1 MTGPDGNPYR
11 RRRAEG
17 SAGRRVSQGGLSM
30 ADTNSGCGERGPR
43 DPRGTRTPEAIPGP
57 VRGAGSGPAPGARS
71 GHAPVATPRP
81 VPGAMSRPAPGRR
94 VAAVSL
100 VALAALATG
109 CEPGTA
115 EGAQDAPPP
124 VRATQAAA
132 PTAAPSPTR
141 TAPADAKPRTVPTPD
156 PRASTTPPAPDPTTA
171 RPAPKPST
179 APPPRVLMGTGS
191 ESDRVRELQ
200 ARLRQI
206 GHFGRNPTGYYGSV
220 TADAVRSFQ
229 AKRSLPVTGS
239 TDGVTWKRLLAM
251 TRRPTAAELAPPTE
265 RPVAAPDERC
275 LKGRV
280 LCISKE
286 SRTLAWMIDGKVVSA
301 MDVRFGSEY
310 TPTREGVFEVFW
322 KSRDH
327 VSTLYDTPMPYALF
341 FSGGQAVHYSADF
354 AANGY
359 GGASHGCVNVR
370 DKKKVA
376 ALFGQVKNGDEVVV
390 YR

>member
-1 MTGPDGNPYR
+1 MVDTDSGWDDRG
-11 RRRAEG
+11 
-17 SAGRRVSQGGLSM
+17 GRGL
-30 ADTNSGCGERGPR
+30 
-43 DPRGTRTPEAIPGP
+43 
-57 VRGAGSGPAPGARS
+57 RGARDTGGTWGMRGAR
-71 GHAPVATPRP
+71 AA
-81 VPGAMSRPAPGRR
+81 AALPGRR
-94 VAAVSL
+94 AAAVSL

-109 CEPGTA
+109 CGPGTA
-115 EGAQDAPPP
+115 TGAPDASPP
-124 VRATQAAA
+124 VRPTQA
-132 PTAAPSPTR
+132 AAPSPTR
-141 TAPADAKPRTVPTPD
+141 TAPVTDDAKPRTAPP
-156 PRASTTPPAPDPTTA
+156 PPSPSASTAPPAPAPDPTTA
-171 RPAPKPST
+171 RPAPEPST
-179 APPPRVLMGTGS
+179 APPPRVLMRTGS

-239 TDGVTWKRLLAM
+239 TDEVTWQRLLAM
-251 TRRPTAAELAPPTE
+251 TRVPKAAELRPPTE
-265 RPVAAPDERC
+265 RPLATPDERC

-280 LCISKE
+280 LCISKN

-376 ALFGQVKNGDEVVV
+376 ALFDQVRTGDKVVV
-390 YR
+390 YW

>member
-1 MTGPDGNPYR
+1 
-11 RRRAEG
+11 
-17 SAGRRVSQGGLSM
+17 M
-30 ADTNSGCGERGPR
+30 ADTDSGWDGRGG
-43 DPRGTRTPEAIPGP
+43 RGSRVTRNTG
-57 VRGAGSGPAPGARS
+57 GAR
-71 GHAPVATPRP
+71 
-81 VPGAMSRPAPGRR
+81 PADPIPGRR

-115 EGAQDAPPP
+115 TGAQDAPPP
-124 VRATQAAA
+124 ARPTQAAA
-132 PTAAPSPTR
+132 PSPAR
-141 TAPADAKPRTVPTPD
+141 TAPVTGDAKPRTAPP
-156 PRASTTPPAPDPTTA
+156 PGPSASTAAPAPAPSPDATTA
-171 RPAPKPST
+171 RPAPEPST
-179 APPPRVLMGTGS
+179 APPPRVLMRTGS

-239 TDGVTWKRLLAM
+239 TDEVTWQRLLAM
-251 TRRPTAAELAPPTE
+251 TRVPTAAELRPPTE

-280 LCISKE
+280 LCISKN

-376 ALFGQVKNGDEVVV
+376 ALFDQVRTGDKVVV
-390 YR
+390 YW

>member
-1 MTGPDGNPYR
+1 MVDTDSGWDGR
-11 RRRAEG
+11 GGR
-17 SAGRRVSQGGLSM
+17 GRRGARDTRGAHA
-30 ADTNSGCGERGPR
+30 AD
-43 DPRGTRTPEAIPGP
+43 AIPN
-57 VRGAGSGPAPGARS
+57 
-71 GHAPVATPRP
+71 
-81 VPGAMSRPAPGRR
+81 RR

-109 CEPGTA
+109 CGPGTA
-115 EGAQDAPPP
+115 TGAPEASPP
-124 VRATQAAA
+124 VRPTQAAV
-132 PTAAPSPTR
+132 PSPTR
-141 TAPADAKPRTVPTPD
+141 TAPVTDDAKPRTAPP
-156 PRASTTPPAPDPTTA
+156 PPSPSASTAPPAPAPDPTTA
-171 RPAPKPST
+171 RPAPEPST
-179 APPPRVLMGTGS
+179 APPPRVLMRTGS

-239 TDGVTWKRLLAM
+239 TDEVTWQRLLAM
-251 TRRPTAAELAPPTE
+251 TRVPKAAELRPPTE
-265 RPVAAPDERC
+265 RPLAAPDERC

-280 LCISKE
+280 LCISKN

-376 ALFGQVKNGDEVVV
+376 ALFDQVRTGDKVVV
-390 YR
+390 YW